1 MAPSSSRGRVARG
14 VYMDSA
20 AIPMA
25 LKDRLGP
32 EATDGPLQ
40 LMDRLETDLR
50 EDVITACTER
60 FERRPVEE
68 TSTLRVQIAQVES
81 SIRQDMT
88 RLGSELR
95 QEMGALGSELRQE
108 IGAVRSDLRQEM
120 GALGSQMA
128 SDRFDLLKWAF
139 PLLDRPG
146 RRDRHAHRRHDA
158 DDRPGIDAAVSRG
171 AGPRPAGSATRGAR
185 APPPR
190 ARPRRAS

>member
-1 MAPSSSRGRVARG
+1 
-14 VYMDSA
+14 MDSA
-20 AIPMA
+20 AIPIA

-32 EATDGPLQ
+32 EATDGLLQ
-40 LMDRLETDLR
+40 LMEQVETHLR

-60 FERRPVEE
+60 FERRLVEE

-95 QEMGALGSELRQE
+95 QEIAALGRQ
-108 IGAVRSDLRQEM
+108 LRQEM

-139 PLLDRPG
+139 LFWIGQVVAIGTLIGVMLRMTG
-146 RRDRHAHRRHDA
+146 R
-158 DDRPGIDAAVSRG
+158 G
-171 AGPRPAGSATRGAR
+171 
-185 APPPR
+185 
-190 ARPRRAS
+190 